1 MAERKQVMDIHANSS
16 GITQAESNEQQRNW
30 NDKVWDL
37 KASDSLSNY
46 DPTRKHLNF
55 EVVKGGTIQQIDTSK
70 SIAQKMAE
78 SLASRGIK
86 DPNDRPNV
94 RRRQN
99 TLAQFVFGGSRER
112 MLNLAFGSQEV
123 SLEKGANNS
132 HLCRTKDIESWAK
145 DVYDFVAKRFG
156 EDNIVG
162 FYVHLDETNPHIH
175 CSVIP
180 MDNERGRI
188 SWRAVF
194 GKDKYQMAA
203 IFRKLH
209 DDLEKEV
216 GQKWGLER
224 GNDIATTKARH
235 RSISEY
241 RHDLISEV
249 TRLQTTKEDLLKQ
262 IHRAEIKLKG
272 ISTMIAN
279 LHTRKDEVQEQIDLI
294 ARQFGQS
301 GVDNADLAAQMS
313 KLRKELESIDAKLVL
328 RQKMLDDANATITEA
343 KHRLAEMKYEHSR
356 MQEVLGEDRDLH
368 SIQLQRNMLATF
380 NSMLVSS
387 LEPLTSTF
395 TDRQQEIL
403 NESGYSDLMRNSNS
417 IINCAMLLSLGY
429 IREATTYAESCGGG
443 GSSGYGWGRDK
454 DEDEEHWW
462 RRCIAVSA
470 AMMRPAKYRMRRG
483 R

>member
-30 NDKVWDL
+30 NDKMWSV

-70 SIAQKMAE
+70 SIAQKMTE

-112 MLNLAFGSQEV
+112 MLNLAFGSQNV
-123 SLEKGANNS
+123 SFEKGADNS
-132 HLCRTKDIESWAK
+132 HLCRTKDIEGWAK
-145 DVYDFVAKRFG
+145 NVYDFVAKRFG

-194 GKDKYQMAA
+194 GKDKYQMAT

-216 GQKWGLER
+216 GQKWRLER

-279 LHTRKDEVQEQIDLI
+279 LHTRKEEVQKQIGLI
-294 ARQFGQS
+294 ARQFG
-301 GVDNADLAAQMS
+301 
-313 KLRKELESIDAKLVL
+313 
-328 RQKMLDDANATITEA
+328 
-343 KHRLAEMKYEHSR
+343 
-356 MQEVLGEDRDLH
+356 
-368 SIQLQRNMLATF
+368 
-380 NSMLVSS
+380 
-387 LEPLTSTF
+387 
-395 TDRQQEIL
+395 
-403 NESGYSDLMRNSNS
+403 
-417 IINCAMLLSLGY
+417 
-429 IREATTYAESCGGG
+429 
-443 GSSGYGWGRDK
+443 
-454 DEDEEHWW
+454 
-462 RRCIAVSA
+462 
-470 AMMRPAKYRMRRG
+470 
-483 R
+483 